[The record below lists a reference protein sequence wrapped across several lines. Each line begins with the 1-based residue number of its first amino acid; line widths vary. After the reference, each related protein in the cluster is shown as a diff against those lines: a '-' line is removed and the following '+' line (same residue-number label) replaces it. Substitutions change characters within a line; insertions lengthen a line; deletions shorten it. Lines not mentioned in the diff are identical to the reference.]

1 MSGHVTNPSYFI
13 SFVKRGDRE
22 KAHAWQLAIDAA
34 RTGGSTSG
42 GTSMSRQ
49 VEVLSNRGMDEEE
62 EKQEQLEIG
71 PRTVDIGEFCM
82 LNTQPR
88 TMSYNM
94 KSQGVFHGG
103 FPVVVTSAFA
113 DDRNLRVPHS
123 VKTAAPYR
131 SQQQTFRRNIYTYKA
146 NGISGL
152 TQLESDF
159 MKNLPQRPAK
169 VHNVLRTL
177 GTFPLI
183 LTTNQDEL
191 LERLLWGRG
200 SLGSALG
207 EKIRL
212 DQVGQVMKDWPELHR
227 HLIVKMFGDTSYTA
241 RCSEESRQFLED
253 ILIGEPGREVA
264 AAEFLA
270 KVFQE
275 RPVLFLGCD
284 LQNDF
289 YKRLLTRFVTT
300 APIDHYT
307 FESSEIRGCP
317 HLGSLVTLKANL
329 ELWEFVQYLSTGR
342 MEENIQPGQVYEKSY
357 LGTQREEYLLQQLA
371 LEKQASEIVFH
382 TSSIT
387 NALATDDALEFI
399 SKPAL
404 QDIYSSDPFVVH
416 MSIPK
421 PVLQDINSRDP
432 FGVFTEEHVT
442 RSLDAMKARRD
453 NLIKKIHEGTKVV
466 TLFFYHGLKA
476 ELDPNRVTDPRK
488 RQMAIKKYVEVIK
501 LCQTFVSSKSSLEI
515 RIVDWT
521 DPAERREIDKEKFGL
536 ARLKGGE
543 DEAIFH
549 GHPAT
554 AGKKAFAVQLI
565 AINGEETARKRK
577 IYEKSRERSW
587 SAEDSV
593 RRLLQE
599 VLGANRDLVDR
610 HGEHMSAIKKEDLE
624 MLQNMSEIHLLTNK
638 KLDQGSD
645 FIKIGSGSFSTVH
658 RATRQGR
665 PVAVKI
671 LNEVQHTRD
680 LKAFQDEFK
689 LLRDMKHANI
699 VQVVDCIVQDNR
711 LGIIMEFVDGGNLRD
726 HLRKSGA
733 QEKDFVLR
741 FAKQIGLA
749 LEYLH
754 GKDVMHRDVK
764 PENVFISEDHSIF
777 KLGDFGLARVTEG
790 TRQTK
795 TIIGSYRYM
804 APEVKSSSGH
814 YSKKADVYSYALC
827 LIELIGGEMVFSNIA
842 IHKHAMDEKL
852 RGGLPDIPK
861 NCDEFGPRMKPTI
874 EGCLRVEAQRPS
886 MSKVLQMLFGST
898 PLKTDAGHLELLCL
912 GTGDA
917 AAAVFEGSPSS
928 SVTVMFNGSP
938 VILINVGLGV
948 LRSCQQL
955 RASRKNV
962 ARTQDLGISVSPFR
976 PAPWTRFVSGKR
988 QRCRGAPFRGEA
1000 DFTSAPAYANQYHGN
1015 NGNGQLPNLVF
1026 VSSRHSDHA
1035 EGPSTRRTTRHDA
1048 QLTILC
1054 PDDALTPLQKRCQDD
1069 NCDDTA
1075 MWISCEPDK
1084 THKVNNFAGRL
1095 GVRMLPSSPKNAEGC
1110 IWTLQIGLYRIDDVI
1125 ITIKTLT
1132 TGSEQ
1137 ASCFYT
1143 DREVVTVVEADNT
1156 WTDIGQSI
1164 VVGRVFVGAA
1174 GTLPRPSQLGSPVG
1188 FSRQEFDYHRRSVE
1202 LDGQNSIRAP
1212 KTARPDH
1219 GRPDTIR

>member
-1 MSGHVTNPSYFI
+1 MADPRQDMYDALTRLRQHIGSGRLVL
-13 SFVKRGDRE
+13 FVG
-22 KAHAWQLAIDAA
+22 
-34 RTGGSTSG
+34 
-42 GTSMSRQ
+42 
-49 VEVLSNRGMDEEE
+49 
-62 EKQEQLEIG
+62 EQL
-71 PRTVDIGEFCM
+71 
-82 LNTQPR
+82 
-88 TMSYNM
+88 
-94 KSQGVFHGG
+94 
-103 FPVVVTSAFA
+103 
-113 DDRNLRVPHS
+113 S
-123 VKTAAPYR
+123 VLPSPAR
-131 SQQQTFRRNIYTYKA
+131 LDHWWRIQ

-152 TQLESDF
+152 AQLESDF
-159 MKNLPQRPAK
+159 MTNLPQRPAK

-200 SLGSALG
+200 SLGFALG

-212 DQVGQVMKDWPELHR
+212 DQVGQVMKDWPALHR
-227 HLIVKMFGDTSYTA
+227 HLIVKLFGDTSYTA
-241 RCSEESRQFLED
+241 RCSEESRQFLDD
-253 ILIGEPGREVA
+253 ILRGEPGREVA

-284 LQNDF
+284 LQHDF
-289 YKRLLTRFVTT
+289 YKRLLARFVTN

-317 HLGSLVTLKANL
+317 RHGSLVTLKANL

-387 NALATDDALEFI
+387 NALATDEALEFI

-404 QDIYSSDPFVVH
+404 QDIYRS
-416 MSIPK
+416 
-421 PVLQDINSRDP
+421 DP

-442 RSLDAMKARRD
+442 RALDAMKARRD
-453 NLIKKIHEGTKVV
+453 NLIKKIREGTKVV

-476 ELDPNRVTDPRK
+476 ELDPDRVPDPRE
-488 RQMAIKKYVEVIK
+488 RQMAIKKYVEVIN

-521 DPAERREIDKEKFGL
+521 DPAEIREIDKEKFGL

-599 VLGANRDLVDR
+599 VLSANRDLVDR

-624 MLQNMSEIHLLTNK
+624 KLLYMSEIHLLTNK

-671 LNEVQHTRD
+671 LNEVKNTKD

-689 LLRDMKHANI
+689 LLRDMQHDNI

-777 KLGDFGLARVTEG
+777 KLGDFGLAKVTEG

-804 APEVKSSSGH
+804 APEVMSSRGH

-861 NCDEFGPRMKPTI
+861 TCDEYGPRMKPTI
-874 EGCLRVEAQRPS
+874 ERCLRAEAQRPS
-886 MSKVLQMLFGST
+886 MTKVMQMLFGSA
-898 PLKTDAGHLELLCL
+898 PVKTDTGHLELLCL
-912 GTGDA
+912 GTRDATA
-917 AAAVFEGSPSS
+917 AAFEGSPSS

-938 VILINVGLGV
+938 VMLLNVGLGV
-948 LRSCQQL
+948 LRSCQEL
-955 RASRKNV
+955 A
-962 ARTQDLGISVSPFR
+962 
-976 PAPWTRFVSGKR
+976 
-988 QRCRGAPFRGEA
+988 
-1000 DFTSAPAYANQYHGN
+1000 
-1015 NGNGQLPNLVF
+1015 GQLPNLVF

-1035 EGPSTRRTTRHDA
+1035 GELSTLVNQKVLPQGEKENNDA

-1054 PDDALTPLQKRCQDD
+1054 PDHAITSLQQRCQDD

-1075 MWISCEPDK
+1075 MWISCEQDK
-1084 THKVNNFAGRL
+1084 TYEVNTFAGRL
-1095 GVRMLPSSPKNAEGC
+1095 GVRRLPSSHKNAGFV
-1110 IWTLQIGLYRIDDVI
+1110 LYNNERPV
-1125 ITIKTLT
+1125 LRYLVYR
-1132 TGSEQ
+1132 GSEKV
-1137 ASCFYT
+1137 STLDT
-1143 DREVVTVVEADNT
+1143 DHEVVTVVEAGKTLTDFGQVGDNVYVIGSCAKT
-1156 WTDIGQSI
+1156 EKVKEQAPNLRFLERGEIVPLVVSTSTADHGNVTVSGGDLAPIAESDSGDITQYAK
-1164 VVGRVFVGAA
+1164 VVTVVEEGPGERDG
-1174 GTLPRPSQLGSPVG
+1174 PEESGSPEYLLTTTDHKDNHQDQTDDV
-1188 FSRQEFDYHRRSVE
+1188 YP
-1202 LDGQNSIRAP
+1202 SIQDAV
-1212 KTARPDH
+1212 TS
-1219 GRPDTIR
+1219 